1 MKFDK
6 DDIFYL
12 CTMIEFVSR
21 KTHNK
26 SKDIVAALSDEDI
39 EHELKAA
46 SVNHCLSFEQVCDEW
61 VEEYE
66 IKDGN
71 FDNILNCRYTVPAV
85 TAIGRVFQQLIS
97 DVLKNGNTIVGVVKE
112 VYFSFISDEIT
123 NYNSGVYYS
132 NPSYIYYSYMEGML
146 LD

>member
-1 MKFDK
+1 MNYEK
-6 DDIFYL
+6 DDLFYL

-46 SVNHCLSFEQVCDEW
+46 SVNHCLTFEQVCDEW
-61 VEEYE
+61 IEEYN
-66 IKDGN
+66 IKNGE
-71 FDNILNCRYTVPAV
+71 FDNIRKCKYAVPAV
-85 TAIGRVFQQLIS
+85 TSIGRVFQQLIT
-97 DVLKNGNTIVGVVKE
+97 DVLERDNNIVEIIKK
-112 VYFSFISDEIT
+112 VYFSFISDAIT
-123 NYNSGVYYS
+123 DYNSSVYYS

>member
-1 MKFDK
+1 MEFNK
-6 DDIFYL
+6 DDLFYL

-39 EHELKAA
+39 EHELKVA

-61 VEEYE
+61 IEEYN

-71 FDNILNCRYTVPAV
+71 FDNILSCKYAVPAV
-85 TAIGRVFQQLIS
+85 TAIGRVFQQLIT
-97 DVLKNGNTIVGVVKE
+97 DVLKNGNTIIGVIKA

>member
-26 SKDIVAALSDEDI
+26 SKDIVAALSAEDI

-61 VEEYE
+61 IEEYD

-71 FDNILNCRYTVPAV
+71 FDNILSCRYAVPAV
-85 TAIGRVFQQLIS
+85 TAIGRVFQQLIT
-97 DVLKNGNTIVGVVKE
+97 DVLKNGNTIVGVIKE

-123 NYNSGVYYS
+123 NYNSSVYYS